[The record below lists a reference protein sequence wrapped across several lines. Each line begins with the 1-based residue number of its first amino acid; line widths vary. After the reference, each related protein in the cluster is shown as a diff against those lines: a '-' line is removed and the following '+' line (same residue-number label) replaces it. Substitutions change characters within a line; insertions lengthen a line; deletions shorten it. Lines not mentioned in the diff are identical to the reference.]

1 MRAVF
6 LVLIL
11 FSSGSSGILGS
22 QQETK
27 SIRSLTIQGGRV
39 LVEQEGSVD
48 HVSILDS
55 KGELTSESWCPLE
68 TGGYDELSS
77 FFKRFVAAVKSSN
90 AESVSSLVRY
100 PLRVNGTPRLTIP
113 DQRSFVRR
121 YAEVFDSAAI
131 KKVQAATPEAVF
143 CRNGQ
148 AMIGDGVL
156 WAHAERGK
164 VALDVVNR

>member
-1 MRAVF
+1 M
-6 LVLIL
+6 
-11 FSSGSSGILGS
+11 GP

-27 SIRSLTIQGGRV
+27 SIRNLKIQGGRV
-39 LVEQEGSVD
+39 LVEREGSVD
-48 HVSILDS
+48 HVSIFDLKD
-55 KGELTSESWCPLE
+55 ELTSDSWCPLE

-77 FFKRFVAAVKSSN
+77 FFKQFVTAVKSGN

-121 YAEVFDSAAI
+121 YAEVFDSAVL
-131 KKVQAATPEAVF
+131 KKVQAATPEAIF

-148 AMIGDGVL
+148 AMIGDGLL
-156 WAHAERGK
+156 WAHAEKSK